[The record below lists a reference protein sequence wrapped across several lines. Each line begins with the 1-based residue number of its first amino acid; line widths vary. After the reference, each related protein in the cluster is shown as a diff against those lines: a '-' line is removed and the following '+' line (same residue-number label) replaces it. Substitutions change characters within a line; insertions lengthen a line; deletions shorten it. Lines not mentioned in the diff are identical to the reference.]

1 MNNLT
6 TITHN
11 GQKTIDSREVAEM
24 VDKQHRNLLADIR
37 GYITAILL
45 KLKSVVTVQRMCR
58 SREWRKNKIARK
70 IGREWRIDVG
80 RYQKWWAG
88 ELK

>member
-1 MNNLT
+1 MHFRKWLFN
-6 TITHN
+6 H
-11 GQKTIDSREVAEM
+11 SREVECVYMTTDQFAE
-24 VDKQHRNLLADIR
+24 
-37 GYITAILL
+37 LL

-58 SREWRKNKIARK
+58 SREWRKNKLARK
-70 IGREWRIDVG
+70 IGKQWRIDVE

>member
-1 MNNLT
+1 MYLT
-6 TITHN
+6 TE
-11 GQKTIDSREVAEM
+11 QFAEM
-24 VDKQHRNLLADIR
+24 
-37 GYITAILL
+37 L

-70 IGREWRIDVG
+70 IGGEWRIDMG
-80 RYQKWWAG
+80 RYEKWWSG